1 MKTNEKVTNNEKE
14 MITKIIN
21 KELDGMKSQTITTGE
36 MNNHLGNIIDS
47 IINQTIGKEP
57 EQLPSMKQSEMDI
70 NELLVYNELKN
81 YQKEKCFFIDFNLD
95 VTKMVKKA
103 FYVTLIDT
111 GISFV
116 IYKKKDTDLMF
127 LDMLWYETSK
137 VDIDEYISNEEN
149 EYVTWVRNY
158 NMKESGMGVILNKF
172 NFVTDEI
179 RCDFYILN
187 SDRTLKLIMEN
198 FLLVLP

>member
-1 MKTNEKVTNNEKE
+1 MKTNEKVTKNEKE

-36 MNNHLGNIIDS
+36 MNNHLGNILDS

-111 GISFV
+111 GVSGNYKCEISVNRNASVSASLITDFQRKKLKNV
-116 IYKKKDTDLMF
+116 IFKDSF
-127 LDMLWYETSK
+127 S
-137 VDIDEYISNEEN
+137 VFQP
-149 EYVTWVRNY
+149 V
-158 NMKESGMGVILNKF
+158 
-172 NFVTDEI
+172 
-179 RCDFYILN
+179 
-187 SDRTLKLIMEN
+187 
-198 FLLVLP
+198 

>member
-1 MKTNEKVTNNEKE
+1 
-14 MITKIIN
+14 
-21 KELDGMKSQTITTGE
+21 
-36 MNNHLGNIIDS
+36 
-47 IINQTIGKEP
+47 
-57 EQLPSMKQSEMDI
+57 
-70 NELLVYNELKN
+70 
-81 YQKEKCFFIDFNLD
+81 
-95 VTKMVKKA
+95 
-103 FYVTLIDT
+103 
-111 GISFV
+111 
-116 IYKKKDTDLMF
+116 MF

-198 FLLVLP
+198 YLLVLP